1 MAKDDQVRRRILE
14 AAAEVFAEN
23 GYAGTKIEMIA
34 RRAGVSTHKVKRL
47 TGRRSE
53 LFAEVMAQKATS
65 QAAERVAA
73 AAADPLAEPPFAVL
87 LEAVAEI
94 FAAPER
100 SWNPLE
106 LEALAQARH
115 HKDVRGLESSR
126 IQQRWNNMRAVTKQA
141 RDVGALDSNVNAD
154 AFVHFALALSVGL
167 AVVDPV
173 VKNQPSQEQ
182 WNALMARIGSAL
194 APQVMSLKPAPG
206 LRKEWRL
213 RIDIPNRAG
222 ALAALIRAL
231 STLQL
236 YVVATSVLAVTDEFR
251 TIDLAVTLPEEVS
264 ADTLLAAAMS
274 AGTNGFV
281 TPGSPDDGLDLPT
294 RVLDG
299 ATELMINPG
308 AAPMAAAM
316 LVEADR
322 YEVTDATEGEDDSA
336 RVLRLQ
342 WTMDRH
348 VVLHRDWAPFARVE
362 KTRASALLRLATAIS
377 SMRGDSN
384 ASGWV
389 APVKGGGTVWIR
401 LARPEDADAI
411 SAMHDRSSEESRY
424 RRYLQS
430 GNARSDLHLRWLSG
444 GHRGATLVVMSETG
458 AIVGLGNVFPDG
470 PQDAHA
476 AEIAMLIE
484 DDYQGLG
491 IGTRLL
497 RHMLD
502 LAEHLGFQEVV
513 GTVLAS
519 NTPMLHLLEATGLA
533 WVRTTEDGFVTMRA
547 PLYVG

>member
-1 MAKDDQVRRRILE
+1 MAKDEQVRRRILT

-23 GYAGTKIEMIA
+23 GYSGTKIDMIA

-47 TGRRSE
+47 TGRRSD
-53 LFAEVMAQKATS
+53 LFAEVMAEKATS

-73 AAADPLAEPPFAVL
+73 AAADPDAEPPFAVL

-106 LEALAQARH
+106 LEALAQAHH
-115 HKDVRGLESSR
+115 HKDVRNLEASR
-126 IQQRWNNMRAVTKQA
+126 IQQRWVNMKEVTQQA
-141 RDVGALDSNVNAD
+141 RAVGALDPTVNAD

-173 VKNQPSQEQ
+173 VKQQPSQEQ
-182 WNALMARIGSAL
+182 WNALMARIGSAM
-194 APQVMSLKPAPG
+194 APHTFSLEPSTGP
-206 LRKEWRL
+206 RKEWRL
-213 RIDIPNRAG
+213 RIDVPNRAG
-222 ALAALIRAL
+222 ALASLIRVL

-236 YVVATSVLAVTDEFR
+236 YVVATTVLAVTDDYR
-251 TIDLAVTLPEEVS
+251 TIDLAVTLPQDVS
-264 ADTLLAAAMS
+264 ADTLLSAAMS
-274 AGTNGFV
+274 AGTNGYV
-281 TPGSPDDGLDLPT
+281 TTGTPEDAQDLPT

-308 AAPMAAAM
+308 SAPIAAAM

-322 YEVTDATEGEDDSA
+322 FEVTDATQGEDDSA

-342 WTMDRH
+342 WTLDRH
-348 VVLHRDWAPFARVE
+348 VVLHRDWAPFAKVE

-401 LARPEDADAI
+401 LARSEDADAI

-424 RRYLQS
+424 RRYLQA

-458 AIVGLGNVFPDG
+458 DIVGLGNVFPDG
-470 PQDAHA
+470 PQDAHT

-502 LAEHLGFQEVV
+502 LADHLGFEEIV
-513 GTVLAS
+513 GTVLAG
-519 NTPMLHLLEATGLA
+519 NTPMLHLLEAAGLN
-533 WVRTTEDGFVTMRA
+533 WTRSTEEGFVTMRA
-547 PLYVG
+547 PLYSG